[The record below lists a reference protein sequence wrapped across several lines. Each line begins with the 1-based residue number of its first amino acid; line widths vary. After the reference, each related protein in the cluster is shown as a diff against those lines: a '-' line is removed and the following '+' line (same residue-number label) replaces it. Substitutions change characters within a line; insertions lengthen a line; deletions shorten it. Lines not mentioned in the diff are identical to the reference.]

1 MTNHIKPDPQL
12 DEALVDWAAHTQAP
26 PVSGAEADR
35 LVSLAQRQ
43 SDNQVPWAAMLMAA
57 GVLFAVGS
65 VATAGM
71 GVVGWQ
77 LLGPSDMVVAHDVA
91 LIGRC
96 TLDEGGLT
104 GFLTAAMVF
113 DQGDYRSRYF
123 DDIIPR
129 SVYMEK
135 VAALEQYVPRAA
147 SSLAALALKF
157 AVQDP
162 GVTSALVSMHIE
174 QYAEANIA
182 ALDEPPLSDDDF
194 YELRTTH
201 RFIKNL
207 NHAKHWDLP

>member
-1 MTNHIKPDPQL
+1 MEELQALKDDGLTAAIGVSIPD
-12 DEALVDWAAHTQAP
+12 H
-26 PVSGAEADR
+26 R
-35 LVSLAQRQ
+35 
-43 SDNQVPWAAMLMAA
+43 
-57 GVLFAVGS
+57 
-65 VATAGM
+65 
-71 GVVGWQ
+71 
-77 LLGPSDMVVAHDVA
+77 SDMALPLVMSGLIDSVQTIINIFDPLALETLAPACVANDVA

-104 GFLTAAMVF
+104 GFLTADMVF
-113 DQGDYRSRYF
+113 DQADYRSRYF

-135 VAALEQYVPRAA
+135 VAALEQFVPRAA

-162 GVTSALVSMHIE
+162 GVTSALVSMHVE
-174 QYAEANIA
+174 QHAEANIA
-182 ALDEPPLSDDDF
+182 ALDEPPLSDEDF